1 MQACAA
7 RRETRWGWPMP
18 EVTYDMFADDAEVP
32 AMAPRSTLYH
42 CPIIDE
48 GTPMQESLLNYL
60 HRLAREHQLRVMDL
74 LVQIVLPKTRV
85 SVHYGRFRF
94 ATEYARTVNGYG
106 KYSSEV
112 SAALV
117 DLTCTPNLRSSTFLH
132 WSGLFDGKGAGLLH
146 PTRTWCPD
154 CLAEAES
161 AGEPH
166 NFPLLWSC
174 SSVTHC
180 PIHMCEL
187 QSRCLNCNA
196 PQRPICDTAF
206 YGRCNACGASL
217 GWRSG
222 LFTAH
227 RLSVRQYFITKGLGA
242 MIAIG
247 DRAVE
252 YAAPE
257 RLATG
262 LQRIADITHGG
273 SHRQLAKSLRI
284 CDKVMADWVQLKKRP
299 RMDTFLELTYRLGT
313 APMDLLQG
321 HLVAPEPRLRP
332 GSLPLSRPF
341 HKLPPEQ
348 LRAVEAE
355 IDRIVRSDANPM
367 PLVDLAKTFG
377 TSPGHLKYQLP
388 DACKRLQEHNTLTSR
403 LISEAKRDDRI
414 RRATLIARDLFGQ
427 GTHLPRSRIANA
439 LEAGGLSMRCPESRG
454 AAFAEIERLT
464 EELHAQLA
472 EQRRFLT
479 SQHGDHHA
487 QQKT

>member
-1 MQACAA
+1 MSDL
-7 RRETRWGWPMP
+7 
-18 EVTYDMFADDAEVP
+18 TYDLFADDADAPTMV
-32 AMAPRSTLYH
+32 PRSTLYH

-74 LVQIVLPKTRV
+74 LVQIVLPKTSV
-85 SVHYGRFRF
+85 TVHYGRFRF

-117 DLTCTPNLRSSTFLH
+117 DLTCKPKLQASTFLH

-161 AGEPH
+161 AAEPH

-187 QSRCLNCNA
+187 QSRCLKCNA
-196 PQRPICDTAF
+196 PQQPICDSAF
-206 YGRCNACGASL
+206 YGRCGACGASL

-227 RLSVRQYFITKGLGA
+227 RLPVRQHFITKALGS
-242 MIAIG
+242 MIALG
-247 DRAVE
+247 ERAVE
-252 YAAPE
+252 YATPE
-257 RLATG
+257 RLSAG
-262 LQRIADITHGG
+262 IRRISDITHDG
-273 SHRQLAKSLRI
+273 SYSRLASSI
-284 CDKVMADWVQLKKRP
+284 KVGRDVLAPWIRLSNRP
-299 RMDTFLELTYRLGT
+299 RMDTFLEVCYRLGVM
-313 APMDLLQG
+313 PLDLLQG
-321 HLVAPEPRLRP
+321 HLAGIEPRLRP
-332 GSLPLSRPF
+332 GSLPVSRAS
-341 HKLPPEQ
+341 HKLSPER
-348 LRAVEAE
+348 LKAVEAE
-355 IDRIVRSDANPM
+355 IQRIVSTDGAPT
-367 PLVDLAKTFG
+367 PLADLARRFD
-377 TSPGHLKYQLP
+377 TSPGHLRYRLT
-388 DACKRLQEHNTLTSR
+388 DACRRLLEYNALTSA
-403 LISEAKRDDRI
+403 LISEVKRDDRI
-414 RRATLIARDLFGQ
+414 RRAKRIARELFDR
-427 GTHLPRSRIANA
+427 GTHLPRSRIAGA
-439 LEAGGLSMRCPESRG
+439 LAADGLSIRCPETRA
-454 AAFAEIERLT
+454 AAFAEIQRLN

-472 EQRRFLT
+472 EQRRSQT
-479 SQHGDHHA
+479 SRHGDHHA